1 MEITTIVW
9 TFVIGAIA
17 AMCICYYNARFLGA
31 LVRKLLEIDAT
42 SPEAAISLDELGIE
56 LNPALK
62 QSLRPGTSFS
72 ETVLKTEDD
81 RYYIAP
87 ERVGMAK
94 SKYRGKDTTIVFL
107 ILCIIGILAVGW
119 ALSYVLPGLIE
130 NTTGV
135 FGETF
140 GNGGNT
146 R

>member
-1 MEITTIVW
+1 
-9 TFVIGAIA
+9 
-17 AMCICYYNARFLGA
+17 
-31 LVRKLLEIDAT
+31 
-42 SPEAAISLDELGIE
+42 
-56 LNPALK
+56 
-62 QSLRPGTSFS
+62 
-72 ETVLKTEDD
+72 
-81 RYYIAP
+81 
-87 ERVGMAK
+87 MAK